1 VSPEGELELIIPFNL
16 PFRHM
21 GIQLVEIMAQPEI
34 FNRIVG
40 HESQHGFQL
49 KF

>member
-16 PFRHM
+16 PFRRM

-34 FNRIVG
+34 FNRILG
-40 HESQHGFQL
+40 HESQHEPTQI
-49 KF
+49 